1 MTIEMDH
8 EWTPF
13 PVVTPNI
20 YLVDWRVEDRCA
32 LIVYGVAV
40 ERDAAL
46 DVLASDD
53 AGEVPRSACSA
64 ARPGSSG
71 GDDSAAAGK
80 PATR

>member
-32 LIVYGVAV
+32 LIVYGVAA

-53 AGEVPRSACSA
+53 AGEGASACLQR
-64 ARPGSSG
+64 RPPRFLG
-71 GDDSAAAGK
+71 
-80 PATR
+80 R